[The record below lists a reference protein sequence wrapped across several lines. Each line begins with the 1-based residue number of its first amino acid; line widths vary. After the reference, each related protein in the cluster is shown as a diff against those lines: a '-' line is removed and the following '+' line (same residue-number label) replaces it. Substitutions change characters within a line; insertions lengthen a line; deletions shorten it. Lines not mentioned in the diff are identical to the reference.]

1 MSSRTTTRRTTGKW
15 CFATTTKA
23 LVFFSLALSGCA
35 TVSADR
41 TAETAGLHKSLIRVS
56 PFTLVAYHRFDSPG
70 GPLNVY
76 IEGDGR
82 AWLSRSRLSDD
93 PTPLKPLV
101 LNLAAMDPSPNV
113 AYLARPCQYGADDG
127 ACDSAYWS
135 HKRFSEEVI
144 AAMNEALDQ
153 IVLQSGAKEVHLI
166 GYSGG
171 AAVAA
176 LIAARRSDVRTLRT
190 IAGNLDPEAVN
201 RHHGVSPLVGSLN
214 PADVAVKLETLP
226 QRHFTGKRDE
236 VVPPEALESFLG
248 RMGCMRCVSL
258 TRLEGVGHHRG
269 WEERWPELLAM
280 SVVCSE

>member
-1 MSSRTTTRRTTGKW
+1 MTLSSRTTTRRTTGKW
-15 CFATTTKA
+15 CFAT
-23 LVFFSLALSGCA
+23 
-35 TVSADR
+35 VSADL
-41 TAETAGLHKSLIRVS
+41 TAETAGFSKSLIRTS

-76 IEGDGR
+76 IEGDGC

-101 LNLAAMDPSPNV
+101 LNLAAMDQSPNV

-144 AAMNEALDQ
+144 AAMNQPVDQ

-166 GYSGG
+166 GYWGG

-176 LIAARRSDVRTLRT
+176 LIAARRSDVRTVRT

-248 RMGCMRCVSL
+248 RMGCM
-258 TRLEGVGHHRG
+258 
-269 WEERWPELLAM
+269 
-280 SVVCSE
+280 